1 MKNLILSLIKNA
13 AIILV
18 IVLLLIF
25 GLSYVNDKKNAKKLQ
40 IKTEKLSNTINNK
53 IEKTQTN
60 YNKFNKKIKK
70 KQKVVDF

>member
-40 IKTEKLSNTINNK
+40 IKTEKFSNSINSK